1 MSIRIVDLGKETSAE
16 TVRKEIVKYKGK
28 YFIELEYY
36 RYNESLAELSVNMA
50 SEIELLRK
58 RIFYLEEKLS
68 GFENQEDSCI
78 IRHLPRE

>member
-1 MSIRIVDLGKETSAE
+1 MSIRIVDLGKDASVEA
-16 TVRKEIVKYKGK
+16 VKKEIIKYRNK
-28 YFIELEYY
+28 YFIELEHYQ
-36 RYNESLAELSVNMA
+36 YNESLAELSVNMA

-68 GFENQEDSCI
+68 GFESQEDSCI